1 MAGDEQSKSDEKAA
15 KKARKDALKKEADT
29 LGISYEELKKQKKE
43 RKKKREADQLQDGE
57 HESELKRM
65 RTWSKDYDEDPSVKK
80 RRTRSMD
87 KAEEEKEQ
95 ESISP
100 EAWRREHGIKV
111 QGHGAHQSAVD
122 FADPFLKFT
131 DTPYCP
137 AIIKAFQQ
145 AGFDAPTHIQS
156 QAWPIA
162 IKGQDMICIAK
173 TGSGKTL
180 GFLLPAL
187 HQHLGN
193 RQSIKRGQVT
203 SPVLLVLA
211 PTRELAVQIME
222 EAQKFGR
229 VLGIRS
235 VCCYGGAPKYP
246 QIAALSRGVECVIAT
261 PGRLNDLLEMK

>member
-15 KKARKDALKKEADT
+15 KKARKDALKKEADA
-29 LGISYEELKKQKKE
+29 LGISYEELKKLKKE

-156 QAWPIA
+156 QVRLVSLYMHSMVRYNDAL
-162 IKGQDMICIAK
+162 
-173 TGSGKTL
+173 TL
-180 GFLLPAL
+180 
-187 HQHLGN
+187 
-193 RQSIKRGQVT
+193 
-203 SPVLLVLA
+203 
-211 PTRELAVQIME
+211 
-222 EAQKFGR
+222 
-229 VLGIRS
+229 
-235 VCCYGGAPKYP
+235 CYSLYY
-246 QIAALSRGVECVIAT
+246 I
-261 PGRLNDLLEMK
+261 

>member
-1 MAGDEQSKSDEKAA
+1 MAGEQSNSDEKAA
-15 KKARKDALKKEADT
+15 KKARKAALKKEADT

-57 HESELKRM
+57 HQTELKRM

-87 KAEEEKEQ
+87 KAEEEQEQ

-156 QAWPIA
+156 QVRLVYLYVYSIVRSRFTYTMLFTILYMSGLADCYQGTRHDLHCKDWV
-162 IKGQDMICIAK
+162 GQDAWILA
-173 TGSGKTL
+173 SRLASTL
-180 GFLLPAL
+180 GKSTV
-187 HQHLGN
+187 N
-193 RQSIKRGQVT
+193 
-203 SPVLLVLA
+203 
-211 PTRELAVQIME
+211 
-222 EAQKFGR
+222 
-229 VLGIRS
+229 
-235 VCCYGGAPKYP
+235 
-246 QIAALSRGVECVIAT
+246 
-261 PGRLNDLLEMK
+261 